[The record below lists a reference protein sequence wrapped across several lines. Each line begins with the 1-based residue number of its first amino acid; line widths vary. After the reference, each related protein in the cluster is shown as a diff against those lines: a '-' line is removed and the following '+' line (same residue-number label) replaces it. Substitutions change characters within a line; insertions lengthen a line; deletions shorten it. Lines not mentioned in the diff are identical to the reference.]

1 MKKGMVM
8 NSLWLKACGLA
19 LAGSLIGCTQT
30 VIVFKPSKYVDPMP
44 DLSQKAV
51 PPGQEK
57 ADPMLKDQWNLK
69 KVGIDEAAVGTAA
82 LQGNYNIKVAILST
96 GVDYN
101 HEDLIGQIAI
111 NKAELTQQAPGDKI
125 GLNRKDDDN
134 NGLVDDVVGYDVVES
149 DGFAY
154 DRHGAG
160 TAVAGIIAARQGNG
174 LGIAGIMRDVV
185 IYPVKYI
192 NDNGQSSVPN
202 LISALDVALKSKSD
216 VVYIQNVQLKLG
228 GNQKNADVVGAELE
242 MVRQA
247 LQKLKDAKVPVVV
260 GSGDDMGDFGS
271 SEMDKVL
278 RSFDNVIV
286 VTSSDASDSI
296 GFMANF
302 SFRNVLTSA
311 PGEDVLT
318 TKPLNQYGK
327 VSGTAYAA
335 AHVTAA
341 LALAKASIG
350 SRVGYAELIP
360 VLASAKGSD
369 QVPGM
374 ARFSR
379 GGNRLNITKFLTEAK
394 SL

>member
-1 MKKGMVM
+1 MKKGMNM
-8 NSLWLKACGLA
+8 SSLLLKALGLVI
-19 LAGSLIGCTQT
+19 AGSIMGCTQT

-44 DLSQKAV
+44 DLSQKTV

-69 KVGIDEAAVGTAA
+69 KVGVDEATLATTT
-82 LQGNYNIKVAILST
+82 LQGNYNVKVAILST

-111 NKAELTQQAPGDKI
+111 NKAELTQTAPGDKL
-125 GLNRKDDDN
+125 GVNRKDDDN
-134 NGLVDDVVGYDVVES
+134 NGLVDDVVGYDVVDS

-160 TAVAGIIAARQGNG
+160 TAVAGIIAARQNNG
-174 LGIAGIMRDVV
+174 LGVAGLMRDVV

-202 LISALDVALKSKSD
+202 LVAALDVALKSKSD
-216 VVYIQNVQLKLG
+216 VVYIQNAQLKLG
-228 GNQKNADVVGAELE
+228 GDNQKQNVGAVELE
-242 MVRQA
+242 LVKMA
-247 LQKLKDAKVPVVV
+247 LQKLKNAKVPVVV

-271 SEMDKVL
+271 TEMEKAL
-278 RSFDNVIV
+278 RSFENVIV
-286 VTSSDASDSI
+286 VTSSDSADAI

-302 SFRNVLTSA
+302 SFRNVLTAA
-311 PGEDVLT
+311 PGEEILT

-335 AHVTAA
+335 AHVAAA
-341 LALAKASIG
+341 LALAKANSG
-350 SRVGYAELIP
+350 QKFSYTELIP
-360 VLASAKGSD
+360 VLTSAKGSD
-369 QVPGM
+369 QVSGM
-374 ARFSR
+374 ARYSR
-379 GGNRLNITKFLTEAK
+379 GGNRLNIPKFLSEVK

>member
-8 NSLWLKACGLA
+8 KSTLLKAMGL
-19 LAGSLIGCTQT
+19 LAAASVIGCSQT
-30 VIVFKPSKYVDPMP
+30 VILFKPSKWVDPMP
-44 DLSQKAV
+44 EMSQKAE
-51 PPGQEK
+51 EK
-57 ADPMLKDQWNLK
+57 PDPLLKDQWNLK
-69 KVGIDEAAVGTAA
+69 KIGIEEAS
-82 LQGNYNIKVAILST
+82 LSSSMLEGNYNIKVAVLST

-111 NKAELTQQAPGDKI
+111 NKAELTQNAPGEKLGVD
-125 GLNRKDDDN
+125 RKDSDN
-134 NGLVDDVVGYDVVES
+134 NGLIDDVVGYDVVDN

-160 TAVAGIIAARQGNG
+160 TAVAGIIAARQNNG
-174 LGIAGIMRDVV
+174 LGIAGIMRNVL

-202 LISALDVALKSKSD
+202 LVSALEVALKSKSD

-228 GNQKNADVVGAELE
+228 GNTQNQGVAAVELE
-242 MVRQA
+242 LVKQA
-247 LQKLKDAKVPVVV
+247 LQKLKDAKIPVVV
-260 GSGDDMGDFGS
+260 GSGDDMGDFGAS
-271 SEMDKVL
+271 QMDQVL

-286 VTSSDASDSI
+286 VTSSDSNDGI

-302 SFRNVLTSA
+302 SFRNVLTAA
-311 PGEDVLT
+311 PGEEVMT
-318 TKPLNQYGK
+318 TKPLNKYGK

-335 AHVTAA
+335 AHVAAA
-341 LALAKASIG
+341 LALAKASNG
-350 SRVGYAELIP
+350 QKFNYTDLIP
-360 VLASAKGSD
+360 VLASGKGSD
-369 QVPGM
+369 QVTGM

-379 GGNRLNITKFLTEAK
+379 GGNRLNVTKFLGEIK